1 VLTLKDVKILM
12 GCVALLTVI
21 AVGFVLQAAQSVFLP
36 LFIAWIISYMMAPAV
51 RFMTRLKVPIAVTT
65 IVLLAV
71 LLYIIAVAGGY
82 LSTLILDSSD
92 RIMDYYQRLVEI
104 WGQFAARYHI
114 TADYLKGVDW
124 AGTLRSTLIA
134 FSGSMVTI
142 ISKSIM
148 VVVFLMFILFGSP
161 YVGYKMQRAFP
172 QKYTQVLNILDSI
185 SKQIGRFLLV
195 MVLISAATGVCIWLG
210 LSLIGIDFA
219 VTWGVLAFILNF
231 IPTVGSIVASIPP
244 VLVSLVQFYP
254 SAHAAA
260 FGIPPQ
266 VFMTIGVV
274 LIVQVTIGNIITP
287 KVMGDRMNLS
297 PVIILLS
304 LLLWGWLWGVAGAL
318 LSMPIAAM
326 IKIVCDNV
334 KQLNMVGVLMGSGQS
349 YKREFDA
356 KQQKENPD
364 A

>member
-1 VLTLKDVKILM
+1 MKDIKILT
-12 GCVALLTVI
+12 GCVAMLTVI

-36 LFIAWIISYMMAPAV
+36 LFIAWIISYMMAPGV
-51 RFMTRLKVPIAVTT
+51 RFLTRLKVPIGVTT
-65 IVLLAV
+65 FLLLAV
-71 LLYIIAVAGGY
+71 LLYVITVAGSY
-82 LSTLILDSSD
+82 LSTLIMESSD
-92 RIMDYYQRLVEI
+92 SIMDYYQRLVAI
-104 WGQFAARYHI
+104 WQQFSGRYHI

-124 AGTLRSTLIA
+124 ASALRSTLIA

-142 ISKSIM
+142 ISKAVM
-148 VVVFLMFILFGSP
+148 VVVFLMFILIGSP
-161 YVGYKMQRAFP
+161 YVEYKMRRAFP
-172 QKYTQVLNILDSI
+172 QKNAQVMNILDTI
-185 SKQIGRFLLV
+185 SQQIGRFLSV
-195 MVLISAATGVCIWLG
+195 MVLISAATGLCIWGG
-210 LSLIGIDFA
+210 LKLVGVDFA

-254 SAHAAA
+254 AAQGAA

-266 VFMTIGVV
+266 VFMTIAVV

-287 KVMGDRMNLS
+287 KVMGDSMNLS

-304 LLLWGWLWGVAGAL
+304 LLFWGWLWGVAGAL

-334 KQLNMVGVLMGSGQS
+334 RQLNMVGVLMGSGQS
-349 YKREFDA
+349 YKKEFEA
-356 KQQKENPD
+356 EKQNST
-364 A
+364 ASV